1 MSNEES
7 ITLDG
12 YEYYVAAFP
21 DAFAML
27 NENQGC
33 LLARALKLGAAD
45 GWEPDDAKACR
56 LARYILI
63 EDNSPHGVVDF
74 RTLRGV
80 DQYVAAFPAQLGP
93 LTKEQQHRVVEG
105 LALGIHEGWEP
116 SVVTVQE
123 FVDQVVENK
132 PRRRVEDVH
141 ASVKAQSFLTRARKQ
156 CDPQ

>member
-7 ITLDG
+7 ITSDG
-12 YEYYVAAFP
+12 YEYYAAAFP
-21 DAFAML
+21 DAFVML

-33 LLARALKLGAAD
+33 LLARALELGAAD
-45 GWEPDDAKACR
+45 GWEPDDAKAR
-56 LARYILI
+56 QLARYILI
-63 EDNSPHGVVDF
+63 EDNSPRGVVDF
-74 RTLRGV
+74 RTIRGV
-80 DQYVAAFPAQLGP
+80 DQYVAAFPTQLEP

-105 LALGIHEGWEP
+105 LALGVHEGWEP

-132 PRRRVEDVH
+132 PRRRVEDVY